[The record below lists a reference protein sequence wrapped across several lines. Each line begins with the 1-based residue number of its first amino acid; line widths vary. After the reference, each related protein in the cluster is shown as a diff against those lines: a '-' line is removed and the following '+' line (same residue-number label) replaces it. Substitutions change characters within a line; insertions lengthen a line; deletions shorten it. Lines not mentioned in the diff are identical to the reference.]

1 MVTLQRAIP
10 PFLDV
15 NICALRG
22 AGPGVGSESWFLYAD
37 WMVHPS
43 CVHSQQADFHCE
55 NMLVLGYEGPEI
67 LVQGLTATRSTV
79 DAAGNKVIPKADETA
94 GKSE

>member
-1 MVTLQRAIP
+1 MDGNRYQNGHIFKLSTPVATQIDSVYINIRVIVTLQRAIP

-22 AGPGVGSESWFLYAD
+22 AGPGVGSESWLPYGD

-55 NMLVLGYEGPEI
+55 KY
-67 LVQGLTATRSTV
+67 
-79 DAAGNKVIPKADETA
+79 AGA
-94 GKSE
+94 GI